1 MDAES
6 ATASLDPGETTR
18 VRKATELLES
28 RGAGEKLMSRWID
41 ALVEANEDPGYRAW
55 FTRRFNEVI
64 LSGDLGTVT
73 TREEYE
79 RASVELNRGR
89 LLNAGVPR
97 VYVGMNYADVK
108 PRPDVPG
115 FSTALECARSYS
127 TDIDS
132 NLDTGRGLTFAGDP
146 GTGKTMLSALI
157 LKAAVAAGA
166 DVMFMR
172 AYSMFE
178 GLKPGDNAESFRRRL
193 CTVPLLGVDDLG
205 NEYRTEWTL
214 CEFDA
219 LISERHAKERSTIIS
234 TNYYPDE
241 LERVY
246 APRVIDRLCE
256 RGPALDLRGPSWRA
270 KCCDSVV

>member
-1 MDAES
+1 MDVELAM
-6 ATASLDPGETTR
+6 ANLDPTETTR

-28 RGAGEKLMSRWID
+28 RGADEELISRWIA
-41 ALVEANEDPGYRAW
+41 ALVEASEDPGYRSW

-64 LSGDLGTVT
+64 LSGDLGAVT
-73 TREEYE
+73 THEEYE
-79 RASVELNRGR
+79 RASMEHNRDR
-89 LLNAGVPR
+89 LLGAGVPR
-97 VYVGMNYADVK
+97 VYVGMNYEDVT
-108 PRPDVPG
+108 PRSDVPG
-115 FSTALECARSYS
+115 FPTALECARSYS

-132 NLDTGRGLTFAGDP
+132 NLDTGRGMTFAGDP

-166 DVMFMR
+166 DVMFVR

-193 CTVPLLGVDDLG
+193 CTVPLLAVDDLG

-219 LISERHAKERSTIIS
+219 LISERHAKELSTIIS

-241 LERVY
+241 LEQVY
-246 APRVIDRLCE
+246 APRVLDRLCE
-256 RGPALDLRGPSWRA
+256 RGPVLDIRGLSWRA
-270 KCCDSVV
+270 IGE